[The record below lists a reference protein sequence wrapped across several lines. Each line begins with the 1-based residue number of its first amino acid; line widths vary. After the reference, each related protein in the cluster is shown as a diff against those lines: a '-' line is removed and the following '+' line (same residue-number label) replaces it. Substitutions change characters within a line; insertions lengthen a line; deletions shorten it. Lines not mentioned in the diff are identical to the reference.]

1 MKHLNSFTLMFRLY
15 EKSSL
20 VTDDNI
26 INNNNI
32 WTVVQTHAS
41 CLQTY
46 PSLPCLRLSIVIALF
61 TSSSHIWLW
70 YSILDSLILQLQSDR
85 VLVKSLNP
93 SEPLRHLYIY
103 ESTMSLLTRLAM
115 SAQGASALLNSAL
128 MSKLSECSVYDA
140 RPNISHRRWENIDR
154 VQCNHWSHLYG
165 ANVIVHF
172 AVIFC
177 ILWFNNDDTLIAI
190 YYNIYM
196 YNMNI

>member
-1 MKHLNSFTLMFRLY
+1 MPYCDCF
-15 EKSSL
+15 
-20 VTDDNI
+20 
-26 INNNNI
+26 
-32 WTVVQTHAS
+32 
-41 CLQTY
+41 
-46 PSLPCLRLSIVIALF
+46 F

-140 RPNISHRRWENIDR
+140 RPNISHRRWESSDC

-165 ANVIVHF
+165 ANVKVHLQWYFAYCDLIMMIHLLQYIVIYTCIIWIFWVGWKYSLLSNYMAWYLHVVVSCHF
-172 AVIFC
+172 
-177 ILWFNNDDTLIAI
+177 IALF
-190 YYNIYM
+190 
-196 YNMNI
+196 